1 MFIYLFSRAF
11 IIHLFIYLFIYSFIY
26 YCFLLSHL
34 STLYFLII
42 SFKAIQYLIFNLF
55 SKECEIYHWRHII
68 KLLQSYKILSYIY
81 MYGFYL
87 VLSLYSPSLLNIPWY
102 MSSEPNKN
110 KHTCKG
116 KKKKSRSCNIGNFLF
131 YKSVMCFLSCALS
144 LNSKCLFLNTTM
156 GDQARIFQPIAA
168 KNVTRD
174 ILAWSLLSFKLRS
187 ALPSFF
193 LFSLLKLSMIR
204 SCFPSIFFFSA
215 FTFSLFRTHY
225 IRKHSSLKLCTPFF

>member
-1 MFIYLFSRAF
+1 
-11 IIHLFIYLFIYSFIY
+11 
-26 YCFLLSHL
+26 
-34 STLYFLII
+34 
-42 SFKAIQYLIFNLF
+42 
-55 SKECEIYHWRHII
+55 
-68 KLLQSYKILSYIY
+68 

-116 KKKKSRSCNIGNFLF
+116 KKKKKQILQYWELLILQVCNVFSFLCPIF
-131 YKSVMCFLSCALS
+131 ELQVPFFEHHHGWPSPYLSA
-144 LNSKCLFLNTTM
+144 NR
-156 GDQARIFQPIAA
+156 G

-193 LFSLLKLSMIR
+193 TSQAFHVR